1 MAHHHEMEEKT
12 RVEEDVSNAKSELLE
27 LSDRSSSESSSSEP
41 ILRQST
47 DDIESQSPQKTDA
60 AENYVSTRAKL
71 LFLAAY
77 FFLNLFLT
85 LSNKS
90 VLGTARFPW
99 LLTAV
104 HCSATSIGCFAMLG
118 MGALT
123 LTPLGLRENL
133 TLFAF
138 SFLFTVNI
146 AISNVSLAMVS
157 VPFHQIMRSTCP
169 VVTILIYKFCY
180 AREYSKTTY
189 LTMIPLVFGVA
200 LSTLGDYYA
209 TLAGFFMTFLGV
221 VLASVKTVAT
231 NRLMTGSL
239 KLSALEVLLRMSP
252 LAAIQ
257 CVIYAYFSGEA
268 DQFRVAYTTSDQF
281 SSTFGAALFLNAIT
295 AFLLNVVGFQANKM
309 AGALTITVCGN
320 VKQAL
325 TILFGII
332 LFHVQVGLLNAVGML
347 ITIAGAVWY
356 SKVELD
362 SNKRAN
368 GR

>member
-1 MAHHHEMEEKT
+1 EKH
-12 RVEEDVSNAKSELLE
+12 
-27 LSDRSSSESSSSEP
+27 
-41 ILRQST
+41 
-47 DDIESQSPQKTDA
+47 
-60 AENYVSTRAKL
+60 VSTRAKL

-90 VLGTARFPW
+90 LLGTARLPW

-118 MGALT
+118 LGLLT
-123 LTPLGLRENL
+123 VTPLGLRENL
-133 TLFAF
+133 ALFAF

-146 AISNVSLAMVS
+146 AVSNVSLAMVS

-169 VVTILIYKFCY
+169 LVTILIYKLVY
-180 AREYSKTTY
+180 GREYSRTTY
-189 LTMIPLVFGVA
+189 LTMIPLVLGVA
-200 LSTLGDYYA
+200 LSTVGDYYA
-209 TLAGFFMTFLGV
+209 TLAGFLVTFLGV

-257 CVIYAYFSGEA
+257 CLIYAYLTGEA
-268 DQFRVAYTTSDQF
+268 DTFRHAYTATQF
-281 SSTFGAALFLNAIT
+281 SSTFGAALFLNAIA

-325 TILFGII
+325 TIFLGII
-332 LFHVQVGLLNAVGML
+332 LFHVEVGLLNAVGMF

-362 SNKRAN
+362 SK
-368 GR
+368 